1 MISSKKT
8 MNILELR
15 NLKFEYPRES
25 GRKIFTLD
33 APELCVEKGSNMALF
48 GESGSGKS
56 TLLRICAGLQKGYS
70 GEVKLF
76 GSPLESSG
84 SRPGSAALSRTA
96 ILFQD
101 APLFDCT
108 VFANIAIG
116 LKIRKTPAS
125 EIDRAVGEIME
136 KLNIAGLAR
145 AHSRE
150 ISGGQARRVCLAR
163 VLVLK
168 PELLFLD
175 EPFYSLDT
183 NNRSQIMHELKSMC
197 SELAVTLMLV
207 THDKSEALALC
218 ESIAVID
225 GGSIIRRASVREC
238 FNNPASEAE
247 AKLIGR
253 STILYGRVV
262 KCESEVA
269 EIECAADGGGSKP
282 LTIQAAGSYPPG
294 ERVCVIINPQD
305 VSVGLKKEGSR
316 EDGDPSSVLNNYDGV
331 IESGMHYEF
340 GMLVNITTCRDTRLQ
355 AYITSK
361 SYEKLGIAP
370 GLAVKVSVKA
380 TSVKS
385 FPMP

>member
-1 MISSKKT
+1 

-25 GRKIFTLD
+25 GRKNFTLD
-33 APELCVEKGSNMALF
+33 APELFVEKGSNMALF

-56 TLLRICAGLQKGYS
+56 TLLRICAGLLKGCS
-70 GEVKLF
+70 GEVRLF
-76 GSPLESSG
+76 GSILDLSK
-84 SRPGSAALSRTA
+84 SRRDTAVLSRTA

-101 APLFDCT
+101 APLFDCP
-108 VFANIAIG
+108 VFDNIAIG
-116 LKIRKTPAS
+116 LKIRKTPAA
-125 EIDRAVGEIME
+125 EINSAVGAIME
-136 KLNIAGLAR
+136 KLNISGLAR

-207 THDKSEALALC
+207 THDKNEALALC
-218 ESIAVID
+218 QNIAVID
-225 GGSIIRRASVREC
+225 GGSIIRRGSVREC

-247 AKLIGR
+247 AKLLGR

-269 EIECAADGGGSKP
+269 EIECAANGGGSEP
-282 LTIQAAGSYPPG
+282 MTIQAAGSYPAG

-305 VSVGLKKEGSR
+305 ISVGLKKEGRS
-316 EDGDPSSVLNNYDGV
+316 EDGDSSSVLNNYDGV

-340 GMLVNITTCRDTRLQ
+340 GMLVNILTGSDTRLQ

-361 SYEKLGIAP
+361 SFEKLGIAP

>member
-1 MISSKKT
+1 

-15 NLKFEYPRES
+15 NLKFEYPREN
-25 GRKIFTLD
+25 GRKNFTL
-33 APELCVEKGSNMALF
+33 AVQELFLEKGSNMALF

-70 GEVKLF
+70 GEVRLF
-76 GSPLESSG
+76 GSPVELSK
-84 SRPGSAALSRTA
+84 SRRDTAVLSRTA

-108 VFANIAIG
+108 VFDNIAIG
-116 LKIRKTPAS
+116 LKIRKTPAA
-125 EIDRAVGEIME
+125 EIDIAVGAIME
-136 KLNIAGLAR
+136 KLNISGLAL

-163 VLVLK
+163 VLVMK

-207 THDKSEALALC
+207 THDKNEALALC

-225 GGSIIRRASVREC
+225 GGSIIRRGSVREC

-247 AKLIGR
+247 AKLLGR

-269 EIECAADGGGSKP
+269 EIECAPTGGGSKSI
-282 LTIQAAGSYPPG
+282 TIQAAASYSAG
-294 ERVCVIINPQD
+294 DRVCVIINPQD
-305 VSVGLKKEGSR
+305 ISVGLKKENPLESDGS
-316 EDGDPSSVLNNYDGV
+316 SSVLNNYDGV

-340 GMLVNITTCRDTRLQ
+340 GMLVNILTGSDTRLQ

-361 SYEKLGIAP
+361 SFEKLGIAP

>member
-1 MISSKKT
+1 
-8 MNILELR
+8 MNVLELR
-15 NLKFEYPRES
+15 NLQFEYPREN
-25 GRKIFTLD
+25 GRKNFTLA
-33 APELCVEKGSNMALF
+33 APELFVEKGSNTALF

-56 TLLRICAGLQKGYS
+56 TLLRICAGLQKGYR
-70 GEVKLF
+70 GEVRLF
-76 GSPLESSG
+76 GSPLDLSHG
-84 SRPGSAALSRTA
+84 RRDQALLSRTA

-101 APLFDCT
+101 APLFDCS
-108 VFANIAIG
+108 VFDNIAIG
-116 LKIRKTPAS
+116 LKIRNTPAA
-125 EIDRAVGEIME
+125 EISSAAGAIME
-136 KLNIAGLAR
+136 KLNISGLAR

-207 THDKSEALALC
+207 THDKNEALALC
-218 ESIAVID
+218 ESIAIID
-225 GGSIIRRASVREC
+225 GGSVIRRGSVREC

-247 AKLIGR
+247 AKLLGR

-282 LTIQAAGSYPPG
+282 MMIQAAGSYSAG

-305 VSVGLKKEGSR
+305 ISVGLKKEGLR
-316 EDGDPSSVLNNYDGV
+316 EEGDSSSVLNNYDGV

-340 GMLVNITTCRDTRLQ
+340 GMLLNIRIGPDTRLQ

-361 SYEKLGIAP
+361 SFEKLGIAP
-370 GLAVKVSVKA
+370 GLAVKVSAKA